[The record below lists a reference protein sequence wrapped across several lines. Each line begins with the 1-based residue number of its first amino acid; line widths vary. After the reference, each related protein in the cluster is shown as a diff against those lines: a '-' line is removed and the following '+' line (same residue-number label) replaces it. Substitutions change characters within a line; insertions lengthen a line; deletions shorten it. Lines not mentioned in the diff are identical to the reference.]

1 MVSLSGQYE
10 FPEDSHCVSAVFWF
24 RCEPVCRFK
33 KAITL
38 EIEHCAV
45 SPDMLCF
52 ARAVCTQKDL
62 PYRFT
67 KLQDGQFSEQSS
79 YGVLRVSSFS
89 GIIIAKRGPVKDKEY
104 SARLFYMNP
113 EIHFVVT
120 CNTKAHNTV
129 SFVNNYVGSVIKMF
143 CA

>member
-24 RCEPVCRFK
+24 RCEPICKFK

-38 EIEHCAV
+38 EIEHCAG

-62 PYRFT
+62 PYKFT
-67 KLQDGQFSEQSS
+67 NPQNRGEFDKNSS
-79 YGVLRVSSFS
+79 YGVLKVSSFS
-89 GIIIAKRGPVKDKEY
+89 GITIVKRGPVKDKQY

-120 CNTKAHNTV
+120 CNTRPHITV
-129 SFVNNYVGSVIKMF
+129 SFVSG
-143 CA
+143 

>member
-10 FPEDSHCVSAVFWF
+10 FPEDTHCVSAVFWF
-24 RCEPVCRFK
+24 RCDPVCRFK

-38 EIEHCAV
+38 EMEHCAV

-62 PYRFT
+62 PYKFT

-89 GIIIAKRGPVKDKEY
+89 AISIVNSVKDKEY

-113 EIHFVVT
+113 KIYFVVT

-129 SFVNNYVGSVIKMF
+129 SIINSYIYISSVFKMF